1 MNDTDLTARRLGFI
15 TGTMSRLCTETRLPA
30 VLDLLT
36 ALTRELVNCDRVSFW
51 FWDKPAGKL
60 WTLAASSSGRLT
72 LPDNYGLVAET
83 VRSGEVQRIDDVYA
97 DRRFNPAVDRQTG
110 YRTRS
115 LLTVP
120 LLNSRGEAIGA
131 YQCINRLTE
140 EGKPALFTEEDVHLL
155 SVVSAFAG
163 KSLESYGLRAEQE
176 ALEAELDVA
185 GEIQRDILPELA
197 PLERGQPFALDA
209 MVKPSRTM
217 GGDFYDAYHLPD
229 GRLALTVADVSD
241 KGISAALFMMNAKAV
256 LKERALN
263 LGGTP
268 GEILTYAGAR
278 LREENALGMFVTVWF
293 ACLDPATGTLEY
305 ASAGHEDPILLRRG
319 KTRLLE
325 PGERR
330 LPLGLKADILY
341 PTYRT
346 ALHPG
351 DTLLQYSDG
360 APDACSPLDETYGVD
375 RLRQTFRH
383 LAARRIEDL
392 PLRLMTELLTFTGDR
407 PQYDDICLMVLHM
420 REGKELCE
428 NGE

>member
-1 MNDTDLTARRLGFI
+1 MKGSALAFRRLSSI

-36 ALTRELVNCDRVSFW
+36 ALTRELVSCDRVSFW
-51 FWDKPAGKL
+51 FWDKPAGRL

-72 LPDNYGLVAET
+72 LPDTYGLVAET
-83 VRSGEVQRIDDVYA
+83 VRSGQVQRIDDVYA

-120 LLNSRGEAIGA
+120 LLNSRGEVIGA

-140 EGKPALFTEEDVHLL
+140 DGKPALFTEEDVRLL

-163 KSLESYGLRAEQE
+163 KSLESYGLQAERE

-185 GEIQRDILPELA
+185 GEIQRDILPELT
-197 PLERGQPFALDA
+197 PLERGQPFTLDA
-209 MVKPSRTM
+209 MVRPTRTM
-217 GGDFYDAYHLPD
+217 GGDFYDAYRLPD

-263 LGGTP
+263 LGGSP
-268 GEILTYAGAR
+268 GEVLTYAGAR
-278 LREENALGMFVTVWF
+278 LREENAMGMFVTVWMG
-293 ACLDPATGTLEY
+293 CLDPATGALEY
-305 ASAGHEDPILLRRG
+305 ASAGHEDPILLRKG

-325 PGERR
+325 PGERK
-330 LPLGLKADILY
+330 LPLGLKADIRY
-341 PTYRT
+341 PTYRVS
-346 ALHPG
+346 LRPG
-351 DTLLQYSDG
+351 DTLLQYTDG
-360 APDACSPLDETYGVD
+360 APDALSPLDEPFGRT
-375 RLRQTFRH
+375 RLREAFRR
-383 LAARRIEDL
+383 LAVRRVEDL
-392 PLRLMTELLTFTGDR
+392 PLRLMTELLTYAGDR
-407 PQYDDICLMVLHM
+407 PQHDDICLLALHM
-420 REGKELCE
+420 REGLT
-428 NGE
+428 

>member
-1 MNDTDLTARRLGFI
+1 MTGPGLAVRRLGSI
-15 TGTMSRLCTETRLPA
+15 TETMSRLCAETRLPA
-30 VLDLLT
+30 VLDLL
-36 ALTRELVNCDRVSFW
+36 NCDRVSFW

-115 LLTVP
+115 LLTIP
-120 LLNSRGEAIGA
+120 LLNSRSEVIGA

-140 EGKPALFTEEDVHLL
+140 EGKPALFTEEDVYLL

-163 KSLESYGLRAEQE
+163 KSLESYGLQAERE

-185 GEIQRDILPELA
+185 GEIQRDILPELT
-197 PLERGQPFALDA
+197 PLERNQPFTLDA
-209 MVKPSRTM
+209 MVRPSRTM
-217 GGDFYDAYHLPD
+217 GGDFYDAYRLPD
-229 GRLALTVADVSD
+229 GRLALTVGDVSD

-256 LKERALN
+256 LKERALT

-268 GEILTYAGAR
+268 GEILTYAGTR
-278 LREENALGMFVTVWF
+278 LREDNAMGMFVTVWF
-293 ACLDPATGTLEY
+293 ACLDPAAGVLEY
-305 ASAGHEDPILLRRG
+305 ASAGHEDPILLRKG

-325 PGERR
+325 PAQRR
-330 LPLGLKADILY
+330 LPLGLMAGVRY
-341 PTYRT
+341 PTYRVKLR
-346 ALHPG
+346 AG

-360 APDACSPLDETYGVD
+360 APDACSPLDESYGVE
-375 RLRQTFRH
+375 RLRRTLRK
-383 LAARRIEDL
+383 LAARRVEDL

-407 PQYDDICLMVLHM
+407 PQYDDICLLVLHM
-420 REGKELCE
+420 REVTQLK
-428 NGE
+428 

>member
-1 MNDTDLTARRLGFI
+1 MTPRELTAYRLDRI
-15 TGTMSRLCTETRLPA
+15 TAVMEQLVTETRLPA

-36 ALTRELVNCDRVSFW
+36 VLTRELVKCDRVSFW

-72 LPDNYGLVAET
+72 LPDTYGLVAET
-83 VRSGEVQRIDDVYA
+83 VRSGQVQRIDDVYA

-120 LLNSRGEAIGA
+120 LLNSRSEVIGA

-140 EGKPALFTEEDVHLL
+140 EGKPALFTEEDVRLL

-163 KSLESYGLRAEQE
+163 KSLESYGLLAERE

-197 PLERGQPFALDA
+197 PLERGRPFTLDA
-209 MVKPSRTM
+209 LVRPARTM
-217 GGDFYDAYHLPD
+217 GGDFFDAYLLPD

-263 LGGTP
+263 LGGSP
-268 GEILTYAGAR
+268 GEILTYAGNR
-278 LREENALGMFVTVWF
+278 LREENAMGLFVTVWMG
-293 ACLDPATGTLEY
+293 CLDPETGTLEY
-305 ASAGHEDPILLRRG
+305 ASAGHEDPILLRKGR
-319 KTRLLE
+319 TRLLE
-325 PGERR
+325 PEERK
-330 LPLGLKADILY
+330 LPLGLMAEIRY
-341 PTYRT
+341 PTSRVS
-346 ALHPG
+346 LRPG
-351 DTLLQYSDG
+351 DTLLQYTDG
-360 APDACSPLDETYGVD
+360 APDAASPLDEAFGMD
-375 RLRQTFRH
+375 RLRQTFRK
-383 LAARRIEDL
+383 LAARRVEDL
-392 PLRLMTELLTFTGDR
+392 PLRLMTELLTFSGNR

-420 REGKELCE
+420 RDGKEL
-428 NGE
+428 G

>member
-1 MNDTDLTARRLGFI
+1 MTDQALTARRLESI
-15 TGTMSRLCTETRLPA
+15 TGIMSRLCTETRLPA
-30 VLDLLT
+30 VLELLT

-83 VRSGEVQRIDDVYA
+83 VRSGQVQRIDDVYA

-120 LLNSRGEAIGA
+120 LLNSRSEVIGA
-131 YQCINRLTE
+131 YQCINRLTA

-163 KSLESYGLRAEQE
+163 KSLESYGLRAERE

-185 GEIQRDILPELA
+185 GEIQRDILQELA
-197 PLERGQPFALDA
+197 SLERNQPFTLDA
-209 MVKPSRTM
+209 MVRPSRTM
-217 GGDFYDAYHLPD
+217 GGDFYDAYRLPD
-229 GRLALTVADVSD
+229 GRLALTVGDVSD

-256 LKERALN
+256 LKERAIT
-263 LGGTP
+263 LGGSP
-268 GEILTYAGAR
+268 GEILTYTGAR
-278 LREENALGMFVTVWF
+278 LREENAMGMFVTVWL
-293 ACLDPATGTLEY
+293 ACLDPATGELEY
-305 ASAGHEDPILLRRG
+305 ASAGHEDPILLRKGR
-319 KTRLLE
+319 TRLLE
-325 PGERR
+325 PDERK
-330 LPLGLKADILY
+330 LPLGLTADICY
-341 PTYRT
+341 PTYR
-346 ALHPG
+346 ASLLPG

-360 APDACSPLDETYGVD
+360 APDACSPLDESFGVD
-375 RLRQTFRH
+375 RLRQTFRQ

-392 PLRLMTELLTFTGDR
+392 PLRLMTELLAFTGDR
-407 PQYDDICLMVLHM
+407 PQYDDICLLVLHM
-420 REGKELCE
+420 REGKELD
-428 NGE
+428 

>member
-1 MNDTDLTARRLGFI
+1 MTGPDLALRRLGSI
-15 TGTMSRLCTETRLPA
+15 TETMSRLCAETRLPA

-115 LLTVP
+115 LLTIP
-120 LLNSRGEAIGA
+120 LLNSRSEVIGA

-140 EGKPALFTEEDVHLL
+140 EGKPALFTEEDVYLL

-163 KSLESYGLRAEQE
+163 KSLESYGLQAERE

-185 GEIQRDILPELA
+185 GEIQRDILPELT
-197 PLERGQPFALDA
+197 PLERNQPFTLDA
-209 MVKPSRTM
+209 MVRPSRTM
-217 GGDFYDAYHLPD
+217 GGDFYDAYRLPD
-229 GRLALTVADVSD
+229 GRLALTVGDVSD

-256 LKERALN
+256 LKERALT

-268 GEILTYAGAR
+268 GEILTYAGTR
-278 LREENALGMFVTVWF
+278 LREDNAMGMFVTVWL
-293 ACLDPATGTLEY
+293 ACLDPATGVLEY
-305 ASAGHEDPILLRRG
+305 ASAGHEDPILLRKG
-319 KTRLLE
+319 KTRLVE
-325 PGERR
+325 PAQRR
-330 LPLGLKADILY
+330 LPLGLMAGVRY
-341 PTYRT
+341 PTYRVKLR
-346 ALHPG
+346 AG

-360 APDACSPLDETYGVD
+360 APDACSPLDESYGVE
-375 RLRQTFRH
+375 RLRRTLRK
-383 LAARRIEDL
+383 LAARRVEDL

-407 PQYDDICLMVLHM
+407 PQYDDICLLVLHM
-420 REGKELCE
+420 REGKEL
-428 NGE
+428 G

>member
-1 MNDTDLTARRLGFI
+1 MTSGELTAYRLDRI
-15 TGTMSRLCTETRLPA
+15 TAVMEQLVTETRLPA

-36 ALTRELVNCDRVSFW
+36 VLTRELVKCDRVSFW

-72 LPDNYGLVAET
+72 LPDTYGLVAET

-120 LLNSRGEAIGA
+120 LLNSRSEVIGA

-140 EGKPALFTEEDVHLL
+140 EGKPALFTEEDVRLL

-163 KSLESYGLRAEQE
+163 KSLESYGLLAERE
-176 ALEAELDVA
+176 AMEAELDVA

-197 PLERGQPFALDA
+197 PLERGRPFTLDA
-209 MVKPSRTM
+209 LVRPARTM
-217 GGDFYDAYHLPD
+217 GGDFFDAYLLPD

-263 LGGTP
+263 LGGSP
-268 GEILTYAGAR
+268 GEILTYAGNR
-278 LREENALGMFVTVWF
+278 LREENAMGLFVTVWMG
-293 ACLDPATGTLEY
+293 CLDQETGTLEY
-305 ASAGHEDPILLRRG
+305 ASAGHEDPILLRKGR
-319 KTRLLE
+319 TRLLE
-325 PGERR
+325 PGERK
-330 LPLGLKADILY
+330 LPLGLMTDIRYSTSRVSLC
-341 PTYRT
+341 
-346 ALHPG
+346 PG
-351 DTLLQYSDG
+351 DTLLQYTDG
-360 APDACSPLDETYGVD
+360 APDAASPLDEAFGLD
-375 RLRQTFRH
+375 RLRQTFRK
-383 LAARRIEDL
+383 LAARRVEDL
-392 PLRLMTELLTFTGDR
+392 
-407 PQYDDICLMVLHM
+407 
-420 REGKELCE
+420 
-428 NGE
+428 

>member
-1 MNDTDLTARRLGFI
+1 MSSLELDAHRLSCITAVMERLV
-15 TGTMSRLCTETRLPA
+15 TETRLPT

-60 WTLAASSSGRLT
+60 WTLAASSAKGRLT
-72 LPDNYGLVAET
+72 LPDTFGLVAET
-83 VRSGEVQRIDDVYA
+83 VRSGQVQCIDDVYA

-120 LLNSRGEAIGA
+120 LPNSRGEVIGA

-140 EGKPALFTEEDVHLL
+140 DGKPALFTEEDVRLL

-163 KSLESYGLRAEQE
+163 KSLESYGLLAERD

-197 PLERGQPFALDA
+197 PLERGQPFTLDA
-209 MVKPSRTM
+209 MVRPSRTM
-217 GGDFYDAYHLPD
+217 GGDFFDAYRLPD

-263 LGGTP
+263 LGGSP
-268 GEILTYAGAR
+268 GEILTYAGTR
-278 LREENALGMFVTVWF
+278 LREENAMGMFVTVWF
-293 ACLDPATGTLEY
+293 ACLDPASGTLEY
-305 ASAGHEDPILLRRG
+305 ASAGHEDPILLRKGR
-319 KTRLLE
+319 TRLLE
-325 PGERR
+325 PGERK
-330 LPLGLKADILY
+330 LPLGLMADLRY
-341 PTYRT
+341 PTSRVS
-346 ALHPG
+346 LRPG
-351 DTLLQYSDG
+351 DTLLQYTDG
-360 APDACSPLDETYGVD
+360 APDAASPLDEAFGLD
-375 RLRQTFRH
+375 RLRQTFRK
-383 LAARRIEDL
+383 LAARRVEDL
-392 PLRLMTELLTFTGDR
+392 PLRLMKELLAFAGDR

-420 REGKELCE
+420 REGKEL
-428 NGE
+428 G